1 MNIVMLLSSIVFLLD
16 RIIKTIVT
24 ISLDL
29 EQGII
34 IIDDFLTIMHVHNYG
49 AAFSILNGNRI
60 FLIVMTFLFLGVIY
74 FYFIKDKELRKLE
87 KIGLGLLIGGV
98 VGNLFDRLFLGYVID
113 YLSFDIF
120 GYPFPVFNLADTC
133 IVLAVLLIMI
143 DTWKEDN

>member
-34 IIDDFLTIMHVHNYG
+34 IIDNFFTIMHVHNYG

-120 GYPFPVFNLADTC
+120 GYPFPVFNLADAC

-143 DTWKEDN
+143 DIWKEDN